1 MSFFPRLLCTQ
12 VKRLCQPI
20 FSEGPGP
27 PFEDIYWLAVQV
39 SFCDPRIYKLSY
51 PTPFYQTGQSF
62 FFQAMA
68 NTSAWQEALESAL
81 KQTKTSLDTEVM
93 EESTISTDKD
103 STTLME
109 GSLGAFS
116 ILIQQALKVCC
127 QYYSQ

>member
-1 MSFFPRLLCTQ
+1 MIQEFINYPNPHLLIRLDKVFFL
-12 VKRLCQPI
+12 
-20 FSEGPGP
+20 
-27 PFEDIYWLAVQV
+27 
-39 SFCDPRIYKLSY
+39 
-51 PTPFYQTGQSF
+51 
-62 FFQAMA
+62 QAMA

-81 KQTKTSLDTEVM
+81 KQTKTSLDTEAM
-93 EESTISTDKD
+93 EESTISTDQD

>member
-1 MSFFPRLLCTQ
+1 MIQEF
-12 VKRLCQPI
+12 I
-20 FSEGPGP
+20 N
-27 PFEDIYWLAVQV
+27 
-39 SFCDPRIYKLSY
+39 Y
-51 PTPFYQTGQSF
+51 PTPHLSIRLDKV

-93 EESTISTDKD
+93 EESTISTDQD

>member
-1 MSFFPRLLCTQ
+1 MIIY
-12 VKRLCQPI
+12 PI
-20 FSEGPGP
+20 
-27 PFEDIYWLAVQV
+27 
-39 SFCDPRIYKLSY
+39 
-51 PTPFYQTGQSF
+51 PTPFNQTGLN

-93 EESTISTDKD
+93 EESTISTDQD